1 MLTHLSSLWN
11 DLMWAQ
17 LYYIKA
23 NYENADV
30 AFNNGNF
37 GFMRALA
44 NIRMYTV

>member
-1 MLTHLSSLWN
+1 
-11 DLMWAQ
+11 MWAQ

-23 NYENADV
+23 NYTNADV

-44 NIRMYTV
+44 NIREHLVRSRGVNHGLT